1 MTRPESPLDRYL
13 ARLEQSPQLFQRSTG
28 DGIQILTDPAE
39 IRAAEAAQA
48 FRLAEQGR
56 AADESQ
62 VGVMYEDQYIC
73 VLRDA
78 VRFPDGTLGTY
89 IRVLASRSD
98 HAGVA
103 TVPVVAGNIVLVR
116 HFRHATG
123 CWHWELP
130 RGFASSDD
138 PESTAASELAEE
150 IGATIVRL
158 QPLGT
163 VYPDSGLLAS
173 GVHLYWAEVQLNG
186 QATDAREAIAEIRAV
201 SPGELNAMLADGQ
214 INDGFTLSALA
225 LAKAKG
231 FLT

>member
-1 MTRPESPLDRYL
+1 MHRSESPFERYL
-13 ARLEQSPQLFQRSTG
+13 ARRQQSPHLFQRGTD

-48 FRLAEQGR
+48 SRLAEQGR

-89 IRVLASRSD
+89 IRVLATRSEY
-98 HAGVA
+98 AGVA
-103 TVPVVAGNIVLVR
+103 IVPVVAGNVVLVH

-130 RGFASSDD
+130 RGFASSDN

-150 IGATIVRL
+150 IGATVVQL
-158 QPLGT
+158 QPLGI

-173 GVHLYWAEVQLNG
+173 GVHLYWADVELTD
-186 QATDAREAIAEIRAV
+186 QATDAREAIAEIRTV
-201 SPGELNAMLADGQ
+201 SPGELNSMLATGQ

-231 FLT
+231 LLV